1 MGLKSILVKLEGLSI
16 GKRLALIGMLSALG
30 MLVAGFIHMNSVAKI
45 NQAVATVSDVQRLI
59 EKLDALMGDVFIEFE
74 ATSRYLK
81 YSDKSAKETW
91 SAYSEKNDKI
101 IYDLRLNLPTQELK
115 DKAGGI
121 EDAMLI
127 FDTKFIEAVQE
138 REILGLSK
146 EVGLAGKLRSAV
158 HTVEH
163 QLKKYKKDKLMVSML
178 MLRRHE
184 KDFMLRHSMKY
195 LDKFHKEMK
204 HFHAVLEA
212 SNLKSSTKSIVA
224 SNMNI
229 YLKAFDAYA
238 TGMLGL
244 LEVEAELASIYEN
257 SLVRKLEVLDE
268 HFITLIQDV
277 RDKQGQVQV
286 YQTYQFWGV
295 LLLILVAV
303 SLLIRVIANSIIKP
317 LGKIVFAMDELEK
330 GVVVPVDMHVGGELA
345 ELKQSLGIFQAQN
358 AEANRLRQVVE
369 TTPQATMI
377 IDKSTLKISYINQAA
392 LMLFKQLEGNISCTT
407 DVLVGQP
414 FSVLCK
420 SGGNQC
426 ADLSRDE
433 LYPIQTALNL
443 GDKKLVLHAFLLKNN
458 AGESD
463 SVMVSWDD
471 VTHEVQLAEDFESNI
486 GATVNELIAAATQM
500 QSSSEALSTMA
511 EQSLGQATSVS
522 SGAEEANHNVANVA
536 SATEEL
542 TASISEIA
550 QQVQGAVDMSSQAV
564 SEAETTNKTVA
575 KLSSVSQEIGEVVG
589 VITDI
594 AEQTNLLALNAS
606 IEAARAGDAG
616 RGFAVVAGE
625 VKELAN
631 QTAKAT
637 EQISSQ
643 ITAIQQESQ
652 DAATAIEK
660 IGKTIQK
667 MNVINEAIAMAAS
680 EQSRATQEIAQ
691 SVHHASDATVQVT
704 SAIADVRKA
713 AENTGKS
720 ASEAKTV
727 SSLIRQKGESLSD
740 RVADFLA
747 SLRNR

>member
-1 MGLKSILVKLEGLSI
+1 LIKNISYEIKLILFIILVGISVLILSI
-16 GKRLALIGMLSALG
+16 FLNL
-30 MLVAGFIHMNSVAKI
+30 KI
-45 NQAVATVSDVQRLI
+45 NDLERLQNAKVGI
-59 EKLDALMGDVFIEFE
+59 EKLHI
-74 ATSRYLK
+74 
-81 YSDKSAKETW
+81 
-91 SAYSEKNDKI
+91 
-101 IYDLRLNLPTQELK
+101 
-115 DKAGGI
+115 
-121 EDAMLI
+121 
-127 FDTKFIEAVQE
+127 
-138 REILGLSK
+138 
-146 EVGLAGKLRSAV
+146 
-158 HTVEH
+158 
-163 QLKKYKKDKLMVSML
+163 SML

-184 KDFMLRHSMKY
+184 KDFMLRHSVKY
-195 LDKFHKEMK
+195 LDKFHKEIN
-204 HFHAVLEA
+204 HFNTILES
-212 SNLKSSTKSIVA
+212 SNLKKSTKNTVA
-224 SNMNI
+224 LYMNV

-238 TGMLGL
+238 NNMLDL
-244 LEVEAELASIYEN
+244 LKVEGELEAIYKN
-257 SLVRKLEVLDE
+257 QLVKDMEILEKGFLE
-268 HFITLIQDV
+268 FIQKV
-277 RDKQGQVQV
+277 NDKQAEVKV

-295 LLLILVAV
+295 LLLILIAV
-303 SLLIRVIANSIIKP
+303 SILIRVIAKSITKP

-345 ELKQSLGIFQAQN
+345 ELKQSLEIFQTHY

-369 TTPQATMI
+369 TTPQPTMI
-377 IDKSTLKISYINQAA
+377 VDKATLKISYINRAA
-392 LMLFKQLEGNISCTT
+392 LMLFKQLEGSIPCAA
-407 DVLVGQP
+407 DALVGQP
-414 FSVLCK
+414 FSVLCQSNSK
-420 SGGNQC
+420 QC

-433 LYPIQTALNL
+433 QYPIAAELSL
-443 GDKKLVLHAFLLKNN
+443 GNKKLELHAFLLKNN
-458 AGESD
+458 VGESD

-542 TASISEIA
+542 TSSISEIA

-652 DAATAIEK
+652 GAATAIEK
-660 IGKTIQK
+660 IGQTIQK
-667 MNVINEAIAMAAS
+667 MNSINEAIAMAAS
-680 EQSRATQEIAQ
+680 EQSRATQEISQ
-691 SVHHASDATVQVT
+691 SVHHASDATVRVT
-704 SAIADVRKA
+704 AAISDVRQA
-713 AENTGKS
+713 AEDTGKS
-720 ASEAKTV
+720 ASEVKSV
-727 SSLIRQKGESLSD
+727 SALIRQKGESLSD
-740 RVADFLA
+740 RVTDFLA